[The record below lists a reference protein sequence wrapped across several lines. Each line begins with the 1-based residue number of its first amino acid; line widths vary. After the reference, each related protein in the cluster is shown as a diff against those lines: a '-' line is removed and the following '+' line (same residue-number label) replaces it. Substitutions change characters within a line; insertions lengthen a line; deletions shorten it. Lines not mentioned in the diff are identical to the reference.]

1 MFVFV
6 HKLPVCF
13 YKINDYITV
22 YQYIRLNIIF
32 VKVLSVI
39 DTLSKKKQILVPLF
53 TNLRKLGQLL

>member
-13 YKINDYITV
+13 YKINDCITV

-39 DTLSKKKQILVPLF
+39 DTLSKKNKY
-53 TNLRKLGQLL
+53 